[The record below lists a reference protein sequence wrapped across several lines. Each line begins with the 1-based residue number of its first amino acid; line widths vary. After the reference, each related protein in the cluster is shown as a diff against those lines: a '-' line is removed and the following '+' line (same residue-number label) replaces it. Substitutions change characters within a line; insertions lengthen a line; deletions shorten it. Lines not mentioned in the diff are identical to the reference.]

1 MYCGYKP
8 FIRLN
13 ESGKPYDMGLDQ
25 ELAGLLVVSMEQ
37 AVAAPYCGL
46 MLADAGAR
54 VIKVERTEGDFARGY
69 DQGADGKSVFFSWLN
84 RGKESICID
93 LNQDV
98 DEALL
103 RSMLKRADVFLH
115 NLAPG
120 ALTRRGFGG
129 EVLRE
134 HNPGLIT
141 CEINGYGS
149 SGLGARK
156 KAYDFLVQAESGIC
170 AINGTQEQPAR
181 VGISICDIASGQT
194 AFSSILRALIQRGRT
209 GTGVDISIAMFDV
222 MADFMNFPLLAHR
235 YLGGAPQRM
244 GLTHPLIA
252 PYGAYTVKED
262 SHILIA
268 IQSDREWC
276 SFCGAI
282 LGQPELGAD
291 ARFVNN
297 TERVKHRKAMDEII
311 NGVFGRYSA
320 DQMIQL
326 LDDAKIA
333 NACLSSV
340 EDLSGHQLIRN
351 LVADFGGTKVNMA
364 DLPVATDGERP
375 TLVPMLDQHG
385 ESVRSE
391 FAA

>member
-1 MYCGYKP
+1 
-8 FIRLN
+8 
-13 ESGKPYDMGLDQ
+13 MGLDQ

-93 LNQDV
+93 LNQDA

-103 RSMLKRADVFLH
+103 RSMLKHADVFLH

-129 EVLRE
+129 EALRE

-149 SGLGARK
+149 SGPGAGK

-252 PYGAYTVKED
+252 PYGAYTVKD
-262 SHILIA
+262 GSHILIS
-268 IQSDREWC
+268 IQSDREWG

-311 NGVFGRYSA
+311 NGVFGRHSA
-320 DQMIQL
+320 DQMSQL

-340 EDLSGHQLIRN
+340 EDLSNHQLIRN

-364 DLPVATDGERP
+364 DLPVVTDGERP
-375 TLVPMLDQHG
+375 TLVPALDQHG

>member
-1 MYCGYKP
+1 
-8 FIRLN
+8 
-13 ESGKPYDMGLDQ
+13 MGLDQ

-54 VIKVERTEGDFARGY
+54 VIKVERIEGDFARGY

-93 LNQDV
+93 LNQDA

-103 RSMLKRADVFLH
+103 RSMLKHADVFLH

-129 EVLRE
+129 ETLRE

-149 SGLGARK
+149 SGPGATK

-252 PYGAYTVKED
+252 PYGAYTVKD
-262 SHILIA
+262 GSHILIA
-268 IQSDREWC
+268 IQNDREWC
-276 SFCGAI
+276 SFCDAI

-311 NGVFGRYSA
+311 NGMFGRHSA
-320 DQMIQL
+320 DQMGQL

-340 EDLSGHQLIRN
+340 EDLSSHQLIRN
-351 LVADFGGTKVNMA
+351 LVADFDGTKVNMA
-364 DLPVATDGERP
+364 DLPVVTDGERP
-375 TLVPMLDQHG
+375 TLVPLLDQHG

-391 FAA
+391 FTA

>member
-1 MYCGYKP
+1 
-8 FIRLN
+8 
-13 ESGKPYDMGLDQ
+13 MGLDQ

-93 LNQDV
+93 LNQDA

-103 RSMLKRADVFLH
+103 RSMLKQADVFLH

-129 EVLRE
+129 EALRE
-134 HNPGLIT
+134 HNAGLIT

-149 SGLGARK
+149 SGPGARK

-252 PYGAYTVKED
+252 PYGAYTVKD
-262 SHILIA
+262 GSHILIA

-311 NGVFGRYSA
+311 NGVFGSHSA
-320 DQMIQL
+320 DQMSQL

-340 EDLSGHQLIRN
+340 EDLSSHQLIRN

-364 DLPVATDGERP
+364 DLPVVTDGERP
-375 TLVPMLDQHG
+375 TLVPALDQHG

>member
-1 MYCGYKP
+1 
-8 FIRLN
+8 
-13 ESGKPYDMGLDQ
+13 MGLDQ

-93 LNQDV
+93 LNQDA

-103 RSMLKRADVFLH
+103 RSMLKQADVFLH

-129 EVLRE
+129 ETLRE

-149 SGLGARK
+149 SGPGARK

-252 PYGAYTVKED
+252 PYGAYTVKD
-262 SHILIA
+262 GSHILIA
-268 IQSDREWC
+268 IQNDREWC
-276 SFCGAI
+276 SFCDAI

-291 ARFVNN
+291 ARFMNN

-311 NGVFGRYSA
+311 NGMFGRHSA
-320 DQMIQL
+320 DQMGQL

-340 EDLSGHQLIRN
+340 EDLSSHQLIRN

-364 DLPVATDGERP
+364 DLPVVTDGERP
-375 TLVPMLDQHG
+375 TLVPALDQHG